1 MRNIL
6 SNLDSSDKSGG
17 ERPRDTN
24 LNSLEN
30 SAKYNQ
36 GRSCS
41 LSALQSEGWDV
52 MGLLTNGRGFS
63 LSAHQSEGWDVM
75 GLLTNGRGCSL
86 PPTNQ
91 MAGIHGVVDMELGG
105 GVHFLPP
112 IRRLGF
118 MGC

>member
-52 MGLLTNGRGFS
+52 MGLLTNGRGCS
-63 LSAHQSEGWDVM
+63 LSAHRGGIHEFNSQLERPLHEIP
-75 GLLTNGRGCSL
+75 GLLTNGRGPKMGQMDFLGL
-86 PPTNQ
+86 PQKDRPYRMKHVT
-91 MAGIHGVVDMELGG
+91 
-105 GVHFLPP
+105 
-112 IRRLGF
+112 
-118 MGC
+118 